1 LPSIKNNVGREEVAC
16 WVFMGKTRATAAG
29 EVSISL
35 AVMLAVRALGAR
47 LALLMGAALL
57 TAACAGG
64 GLITQ
69 YEYDE
74 DVHLALDGSATI
86 YVNASLPALTALR
99 GFDLDLRPA
108 ARFDRERVNRAFSSP
123 VTRVVRISNS
133 RRHGRRYAHIRLEVS
148 DVRKLPSTAAFSWLS
163 VAFEREGDVYRYSAT
178 LGPSANRRVGDVGWT
193 GGEMTAFRLH
203 LPSKIT
209 YHNAGAANLR
219 RGNILVWEQPFA
231 ARLEGAPLRMEARM
245 EGTSILYRTL
255 WLFAGSV
262 LGAFVVLAAIVWW
275 VVKRAKGRR
284 PQAPSP

>member
-1 LPSIKNNVGREEVAC
+1 MLRVHGEE
-16 WVFMGKTRATAAG
+16 RAPAAG

-35 AVMLAVRALGAR
+35 AVMPDVRARACA
-47 LALLMGAALL
+47 ALLLGAALI
-57 TAACAGG
+57 TAACSGG
-64 GLITQ
+64 GLIQQ

-74 DVHLALDGSATI
+74 DVYLSLDGSATI

-133 RRHGRRYAHIRLEVS
+133 RRHGRRYAHVRLEVD
-148 DVRKLPSTAAFSWLS
+148 DVRKLPSTAAFSWLA
-163 VAFEREGDVYRYSAT
+163 VAFQRQGDLYQYRASV
-178 LGPSANRRVGDVGWT
+178 GPSANRKVGDVGWT
-193 GGEMTAFRLH
+193 GSEMTAFRLH

-209 YHNAGAANLR
+209 YHNAGAGNLR

-231 ARLEGAPLRMEARM
+231 ARLKGEPLMMEARM
-245 EGTSILYRTL
+245 QPTSILYHTL

-262 LGAFVVLAAIVWW
+262 LGAFILLAAIIWW
-275 VVKRAKGRR
+275 VVKRAKGRMAA
-284 PQAPSP
+284 AP